1 MNSANNNNNGNS
13 GSNSGSNSCKK
24 IMLNGL
30 LNKNPILVSG
40 MVIAP
45 VIVLA
50 NNFSGAVTLVIS
62 FSLITFF
69 TLLVSSFVPKSIVYT
84 IRIILYTLIGALVY
98 VPAVILLEY
107 LMPDSVEAMGI
118 FFPLLITNSFI
129 VTRSESIFFTETK
142 GKMLLDIVFCILG
155 YDAAVLIFAAVRE
168 ILASGTIGGK
178 MIGMPAYFGVFERP
192 FGGFILL
199 GLFAAL
205 FRNILLLAKRVSRK

>member
-1 MNSANNNNNGNS
+1 VSNGNDNNNS
-13 GSNSGSNSCKK
+13 FKK
-24 IMLNGL
+24 IIQNGL

-50 NNFSGAVTLVIS
+50 NNFNDAVMLVAA

-69 TLLVSSFVPKSIVYT
+69 TLVISSFVSKSIVYT
-84 IRIILYTLIGALVY
+84 IRIILYTLIGAVVY
-98 VPAVILLEY
+98 IPSVILLEY
-107 LMPDSVEAMGI
+107 LMPDGVEAIGI
-118 FFPLLITNSFI
+118 FFPLFITNSFI
-129 VTRSESIFFTETK
+129 VTRSESIFFLETK
-142 GKMLLDIVFCILG
+142 GKMLLDIVFCIIG

-178 MIGMPAYFGVFERP
+178 ITGMPASFRVFEHP

-205 FRNILLLAKRVSRK
+205 FRSILLLIKRVQK

>member
-1 MNSANNNNNGNS
+1 MSNGNDNNNS
-13 GSNSGSNSCKK
+13 FKK
-24 IMLNGL
+24 IIQNGL

-50 NNFSGAVTLVIS
+50 NNFNDAVMLVAA

-69 TLLVSSFVPKSIVYT
+69 TLVISSFVPKSIVYT
-84 IRIILYTLIGALVY
+84 IRIILYTRIGAVVY
-98 VPAVILLEY
+98 VPSVILLEY
-107 LMPDSVEAMGI
+107 LMPDGVEAIGI
-118 FFPLLITNSFI
+118 FFPLFITNSFI
-129 VTRSESIFFTETK
+129 VTRSESIFFLETK
-142 GKMLLDIVFCILG
+142 GKMLLDIIFCIIG
-155 YDAAVLIFAAVRE
+155 YAAAVLIFAAVRE

-178 MIGMPAYFGVFERP
+178 ITGMPASFRVFEHP

-205 FRNILLLAKRVSRK
+205 FRSILLLIKRVQK

>member
-1 MNSANNNNNGNS
+1 MNNDNNKN
-13 GSNSGSNSCKK
+13 NSCKK
-24 IMLNGL
+24 IILNGL

-50 NNFSGAVTLVIS
+50 NNFSNAVMLVIS

-98 VPAVILLEY
+98 VPAVILLNY
-107 LMPDSVEAMGI
+107 FMPDGVEALGI
-118 FFPLLITNSFI
+118 FFPLFITNSFI
-129 VTRSESIFFTETK
+129 ITRSESIFFMETK
-142 GKMLLDIVFCILG
+142 GKMLLDIVFCIIG
-155 YDAAVLIFAAVRE
+155 YDAAVLLFAAVRE
-168 ILASGTIGGK
+168 ILASGTIGGR
-178 MIGMPAYFGVFERP
+178 MTGMPAFFRVFERP

-205 FRNILLLAKRVSRK
+205 FRSILLFVKRVRQK

>member
-1 MNSANNNNNGNS
+1 MNNGNDNN
-13 GSNSGSNSCKK
+13 NSFKK
-24 IMLNGL
+24 IIQNGL

-50 NNFSGAVTLVIS
+50 NNFNDAVMLVAA

-69 TLLVSSFVPKSIVYT
+69 TLVISSFVPKSIVYT
-84 IRIILYTLIGALVY
+84 IRIILYTLIGAIVY
-98 VPAVILLEY
+98 IPSVILLEY
-107 LMPDSVEAMGI
+107 LMPDGVEAIGI
-118 FFPLLITNSFI
+118 FFPLFITNSFI
-129 VTRSESIFFTETK
+129 VTRSESIFFLETK
-142 GKMLLDIVFCILG
+142 GKMLLDIVFCIIG

-178 MIGMPAYFGVFERP
+178 ITGMPASFRVFEHP

-205 FRNILLLAKRVSRK
+205 FRSILLLIKRVQK

>member
-1 MNSANNNNNGNS
+1 MSNGNDNNNS
-13 GSNSGSNSCKK
+13 FKK
-24 IMLNGL
+24 IIQNGL

-50 NNFSGAVTLVIS
+50 NNFNDAVMLVAA

-69 TLLVSSFVPKSIVYT
+69 TLVISSFVSKSIVYT
-84 IRIILYTLIGALVY
+84 IRIILYTLIGAVVY
-98 VPAVILLEY
+98 IPSVILLEY
-107 LMPDSVEAMGI
+107 LMPDGVEAIGI
-118 FFPLLITNSFI
+118 FFPLFITNSFI
-129 VTRSESIFFTETK
+129 VTRSESIFFLETK
-142 GKMLLDIVFCILG
+142 GKMLLDIVFCIIG

-178 MIGMPAYFGVFERP
+178 ITGMPASFRVFEHP

-205 FRNILLLAKRVSRK
+205 FRSILLLIKRVQK

>member
-1 MNSANNNNNGNS
+1 MSNGNDNNGF
-13 GSNSGSNSCKK
+13 KK
-24 IMLNGL
+24 IIQNGL

-50 NNFSGAVTLVIS
+50 NNFNDAVMLVAA

-69 TLLVSSFVPKSIVYT
+69 TLLISSFVPKSIVYT
-84 IRIILYTLIGALVY
+84 IRIILYTLIGTVVY
-98 VPAVILLEY
+98 IPSVMLLEY
-107 LMPDSVEAMGI
+107 LMPDGVEAIGI
-118 FFPLLITNSFI
+118 FFPLFITNSFI
-129 VTRSESIFFTETK
+129 VTRSESIFFMETK
-142 GKMLLDIVFCILG
+142 GKMLIDIVFCIIG
-155 YDAAVLIFAAVRE
+155 YDAAVLVFAALRE

-178 MIGMPAYFGVFERP
+178 ITGMPASFRVFEHP

-205 FRNILLLAKRVSRK
+205 FRSILLLIKRVQK

>member
-1 MNSANNNNNGNS
+1 MSNGNDNNNS
-13 GSNSGSNSCKK
+13 FKK
-24 IMLNGL
+24 IMQNGL

-50 NNFSGAVTLVIS
+50 NNFNDALMLIAA

-69 TLLVSSFVPKSIVYT
+69 TLLISSFVPKSIVYT
-84 IRIILYTLIGALVY
+84 VRIILYTLIGAIVY
-98 VPAVILLEY
+98 IPLVILLEY
-107 LMPDSVEAMGI
+107 FMPDGVEAIGI
-118 FFPLLITNSFI
+118 FFPLFITNSFI
-129 VTRSESIFFTETK
+129 VTRSESIFFLETK
-142 GKMLLDIVFCILG
+142 GKMLLDIIFCIIG
-155 YDAAVLIFAAVRE
+155 YDAAVLIFAMVRE

-178 MIGMPAYFGVFERP
+178 MTGMPASFRVFEYP

-205 FRNILLLAKRVSRK
+205 FRSILLLIKRVQK

>member
-1 MNSANNNNNGNS
+1 MSNGNDNNNS
-13 GSNSGSNSCKK
+13 FKK
-24 IMLNGL
+24 IIQNGL

-50 NNFSGAVTLVIS
+50 NNFNDAVMLVAA

-69 TLLVSSFVPKSIVYT
+69 TLVISSFVPKSIVYT
-84 IRIILYTLIGALVY
+84 IRIILYTLIGAVVY
-98 VPAVILLEY
+98 VPSVILLEY
-107 LMPDSVEAMGI
+107 LMPDGVEAIGI
-118 FFPLLITNSFI
+118 FFPLFITNSFI
-129 VTRSESIFFTETK
+129 VTRSESIFFLETK
-142 GKMLLDIVFCILG
+142 GKMLLDIIFCIIG

-178 MIGMPAYFGVFERP
+178 ITGMPASFRVFEHP

-205 FRNILLLAKRVSRK
+205 FRSILQLIKRVQK

>member
-1 MNSANNNNNGNS
+1 MSNGNDNNNS
-13 GSNSGSNSCKK
+13 FKK
-24 IMLNGL
+24 IIQNGL
-30 LNKNPILVSG
+30 INKNPILVSG

-50 NNFSGAVTLVIS
+50 NNFNDAVMLVAA

-69 TLLVSSFVPKSIVYT
+69 TLVISSFVPKSIVYT
-84 IRIILYTLIGALVY
+84 IRIILYTLIGAVVY
-98 VPAVILLEY
+98 VPSVILLEY
-107 LMPDSVEAMGI
+107 LMPDGVEAIGI
-118 FFPLLITNSFI
+118 FFPLFITNSFI
-129 VTRSESIFFTETK
+129 VTRSESIFFLETK
-142 GKMLLDIVFCILG
+142 GKMLLDIIFCIIG

-178 MIGMPAYFGVFERP
+178 ITGMPASFRVFEHP

-205 FRNILLLAKRVSRK
+205 FRSILLLIKRVQK

>member
-1 MNSANNNNNGNS
+1 MSNGNDNNNS
-13 GSNSGSNSCKK
+13 FKK
-24 IMLNGL
+24 IIQNGL

-50 NNFSGAVTLVIS
+50 NNFNDAVMLVAA

-69 TLLVSSFVPKSIVYT
+69 TLVISSFVPKSIVYT
-84 IRIILYTLIGALVY
+84 IRIILYTLIGAVVY
-98 VPAVILLEY
+98 VPSVILLEY
-107 LMPDSVEAMGI
+107 LMPDGVEAIGI
-118 FFPLLITNSFI
+118 FFPLFITNSFI
-129 VTRSESIFFTETK
+129 VTRSESIFFLETK
-142 GKMLLDIVFCILG
+142 GKMLLDIIFCIIG

-178 MIGMPAYFGVFERP
+178 ITGMPASFRVFEHP

-205 FRNILLLAKRVSRK
+205 FRSILLLIKRVQT

>member
-1 MNSANNNNNGNS
+1 M
-13 GSNSGSNSCKK
+13 SNSNDNNSFRK
-24 IMLNGL
+24 IIQNGL

-50 NNFSGAVTLVIS
+50 NNFNDAVMLVAA

-69 TLLVSSFVPKSIVYT
+69 TLLLSSFVPKSIVYT
-84 IRIILYTLIGALVY
+84 IRIILYTLIGAIVY
-98 VPAVILLEY
+98 IPSVMLMEY
-107 LMPDSVEAMGI
+107 FMPEGVEAIGI
-118 FFPLLITNSFI
+118 FFPLFITNSFI
-129 VTRSESIFFTETK
+129 VTRSESIFFLETK
-142 GKMLLDIVFCILG
+142 GKMLLDIVFCIIG
-155 YDAAVLIFAAVRE
+155 YDAAVLIFAALRE

-178 MIGMPAYFGVFERP
+178 ITGMPASFRVFEHP

-205 FRNILLLAKRVSRK
+205 FRSILLLIKRVQK

>member
-1 MNSANNNNNGNS
+1 MSNGNDNNNS
-13 GSNSGSNSCKK
+13 FKK
-24 IMLNGL
+24 IIQNGL

-50 NNFSGAVTLVIS
+50 NNFNDAVMLVAA

-69 TLLVSSFVPKSIVYT
+69 TLVISSFVPKSIVYT
-84 IRIILYTLIGALVY
+84 IRIILYTLIGAIVY
-98 VPAVILLEY
+98 IPSVILLEY
-107 LMPDSVEAMGI
+107 LMPDGVEAIGI
-118 FFPLLITNSFI
+118 FFPLFITNSFI
-129 VTRSESIFFTETK
+129 VTRSESIFFLETK
-142 GKMLLDIVFCILG
+142 GKMLLDIVFCIIG

-178 MIGMPAYFGVFERP
+178 ITGMPASFRVFEHP

-205 FRNILLLAKRVSRK
+205 FRSILLLIKRVQK

>member
-1 MNSANNNNNGNS
+1 MSNGNDNNNS
-13 GSNSGSNSCKK
+13 FKK
-24 IMLNGL
+24 IIQNGL

-50 NNFSGAVTLVIS
+50 NNFNDAVMLVAA

-69 TLLVSSFVPKSIVYT
+69 TLVISSFVPKSIVYT
-84 IRIILYTLIGALVY
+84 IRIILYTLIGAIVY
-98 VPAVILLEY
+98 IPSVILLEY
-107 LMPDSVEAMGI
+107 LMPEGVEAIGI
-118 FFPLLITNSFI
+118 FFPLFITNSFI
-129 VTRSESIFFTETK
+129 VTRSESIFFMETK
-142 GKMLLDIVFCILG
+142 GKMLLDIIFCIIG

-178 MIGMPAYFGVFERP
+178 ITGMPASFRVFEHP

-205 FRNILLLAKRVSRK
+205 FRSILLLIKRVQK

>member
-1 MNSANNNNNGNS
+1 MSNGNDNNNS
-13 GSNSGSNSCKK
+13 FKK
-24 IMLNGL
+24 IIQNGL

-50 NNFSGAVTLVIS
+50 NNFNDAVMLVAA

-69 TLLVSSFVPKSIVYT
+69 TLVISSFVPKSIVYT
-84 IRIILYTLIGALVY
+84 IRIILYTLIGAVVY
-98 VPAVILLEY
+98 VPSVILLEY
-107 LMPDSVEAMGI
+107 LMPDGVEAIGI
-118 FFPLLITNSFI
+118 FFPLFITNSFI
-129 VTRSESIFFTETK
+129 VTRSESIFFLETK
-142 GKMLLDIVFCILG
+142 GKMLLDIIFCIIG

-178 MIGMPAYFGVFERP
+178 ITGMPASFRVFEHP

-205 FRNILLLAKRVSRK
+205 FRSILLLIKRVQK

>member
-1 MNSANNNNNGNS
+1 MNNDNNKN
-13 GSNSGSNSCKK
+13 NSCKK
-24 IMLNGL
+24 IILNGL

-50 NNFSGAVTLVIS
+50 NNFSNAVMLVIS

-98 VPAVILLEY
+98 VPAVILLKY
-107 LMPDSVEAMGI
+107 FMPDGVEALGI
-118 FFPLLITNSFI
+118 FFPLFITNSFI
-129 VTRSESIFFTETK
+129 VTRSESMFFRETK
-142 GKMLLDIVFCILG
+142 GKMFLDIVFCIIG

-168 ILASGTIGGK
+168 ILASGTIGGR
-178 MIGMPAYFGVFERP
+178 MTGMPAFFRVFERP

-205 FRNILLLAKRVSRK
+205 FRSILLLVKRVRQK

>member
-1 MNSANNNNNGNS
+1 MSNGND
-13 GSNSGSNSCKK
+13 SNNSLKK
-24 IMLNGL
+24 IIQNGL

-50 NNFSGAVTLVIS
+50 NNFNDAVMLVAA

-69 TLLVSSFVPKSIVYT
+69 TLVISSFVPKSIVYT
-84 IRIILYTLIGALVY
+84 IRIILYTLIGAVVY
-98 VPAVILLEY
+98 IPSVILLEY
-107 LMPDSVEAMGI
+107 LMPEGVEAIGI
-118 FFPLLITNSFI
+118 FFPLFITNSFI
-129 VTRSESIFFTETK
+129 VTRSESIFFLETK
-142 GKMLLDIVFCILG
+142 GKMLLDIVFCIIG

-178 MIGMPAYFGVFERP
+178 ITGMPASFRVFEHP

-205 FRNILLLAKRVSRK
+205 FRSILLLIKRVQK

>member
-1 MNSANNNNNGNS
+1 MSNDNNNGL
-13 GSNSGSNSCKK
+13 KK

-30 LNKNPILVSG
+30 INKNPILVSG

-45 VIVLA
+45 VVVLA
-50 NNFSGAVTLVIS
+50 NNFKNAVMLVIA

-69 TLLVSSFVPKSIVYT
+69 TLVVSSFVPKSIVYT

-98 VPAVILLEY
+98 VPSVILLNY
-107 LMPDSVEAMGI
+107 LMPEGVEAIGI
-118 FFPLLITNSFI
+118 FFPLFITNSFI
-129 VTRSESIFFTETK
+129 VTRSESIFFMETK

-168 ILASGTIGGK
+168 ILASGTIGGN
-178 MIGMPAYFGVFERP
+178 MTGMPASFRVFEHP

-205 FRNILLLAKRVSRK
+205 FRSILLLVKRVRQK